1 MSKLK
6 IIDSFFKIKK
16 DSTVT
21 NLTMVHSIDIL
32 HINFNHLI
40 IFRPKVNFWLH
51 RYEKVPIE
59 CEIAYLLKM

>member
-6 IIDSFFKIKK
+6 IIDSFLKIKK

-32 HINFNHLI
+32 HI
-40 IFRPKVNFWLH
+40 IFFLSSYYFSAPKVKFLAPSL
-51 RYEKVPIE
+51 RKGTY
-59 CEIAYLLKM
+59 

>member
-32 HINFNHLI
+32 NINFNTQY
-40 IFRPKVNFWLH
+40 
-51 RYEKVPIE
+51 RYIK
-59 CEIAYLLKM
+59 YKF